1 MCPPPS
7 PIWSNQKVV
16 KISFRGD
23 VHCLLYLNIKNWLCI
38 FHRCLIALRF
48 IKISVWKFTPQRG
61 WFFFFISAQY
71 FLFYDKRLFSKIMKR
86 RYSVKDS
93 KCIKCI
99 KYLLWRLHGIK
110 DEPIHTK
117 RFHYNAHFLCS
128 YTGNTWSIIKLF
140 KILQNVALYANN

>member
-1 MCPPPS
+1 MPL

-23 VHCLLYLNIKNWLCI
+23 IHCLLYLNIKNWLCI
-38 FHRCLIALRF
+38 FQRCLIALRF
-48 IKISVWKFTPQRG
+48 IKISVWKFTKINFFRAVRLTEGQTLREEG
-61 WFFFFISAQY
+61 GFFFNVCTNFVTLITM

-99 KYLLWRLHGIK
+99 KYLLWRQHGIK

-117 RFHYNAHFLCS
+117 RFHYN
-128 YTGNTWSIIKLF
+128 
-140 KILQNVALYANN
+140 NVYF